1 MESKLSAKNKSTDKI
16 NKSSAPKNPFA
27 DVAVISLNDF
37 QRIQQTTKAATNVQE
52 EINKKKI
59 LKTQTEQKFSTQKN
73 LKERMKEIDYEKHL
87 KEKESHGEL
96 DEATTNKLLIKVILL
111 ICNIFLGEE

>member
-1 MESKLSAKNKSTDKI
+1 MESKLSTKNKSTDKI
-16 NKSSAPKNPFA
+16 NKSSAHKNPFA

-37 QRIQQTTKAATNVQE
+37 QRIQQTTKATNVQE

-111 ICNIFLGEE
+111 ICNIF